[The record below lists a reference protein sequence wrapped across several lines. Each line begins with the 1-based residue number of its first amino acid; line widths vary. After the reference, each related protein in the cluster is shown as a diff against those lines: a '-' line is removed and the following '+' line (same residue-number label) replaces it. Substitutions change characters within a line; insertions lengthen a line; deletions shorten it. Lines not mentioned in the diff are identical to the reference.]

1 MMNINRDNYEIYM
14 IDYLDNNL
22 SPEMVDE
29 LMLFLDKNP
38 DIKEE
43 SANLNLD
50 IQSADNDVV
59 FEDKAALKQIT
70 ETTQNI
76 TKDNYETWFIASVEG
91 TLNQEEKHLLQEY
104 LNSHP
109 QSQKEYQLLAK
120 TKLSP
125 DLAIRFD
132 AKRKLKKFVIG
143 FSSQTIYSYAAVAAA
158 VALLIG
164 FSWNFMFPPE
174 TIYNGLANLDRS
186 EIQAR
191 DNYIPKTRKNIVA
204 TEDQAENTIAPATLP
219 AAEHQN
225 VREQA
230 SEIKPLQSK
239 HKVALLAQQEAR
251 LDPDYRIYI
260 RTLYHVNQSPVQER
274 NNVMMAMTK
283 QSPTK
288 SLEVLAWQRIEK
300 STGVEKTNDFKD
312 EKKNIFWTAVDIGL
326 TGINKLTGSNLAIKR
341 KVNEYGELSYYRFKS
356 DAFAVS
362 RNP

>member
-1 MMNINRDNYEIYM
+1 MTINRDNYEIYM

-29 LMLFLDKNP
+29 LMLFLDKHP

-43 SANLNLD
+43 SSNLNMD
-50 IQSADNDVV
+50 IQLADNDVV

-76 TKDNYETWFIASVEG
+76 TKDNCETWFIASVEG
-91 TLNQEEKHLLQEY
+91 TLNQEEKQLLNEY
-104 LNSHP
+104 LNTHP
-109 QSQKEYQLLAK
+109 ELQKEYQLLTK

-125 DLAIRFD
+125 DLSIRFD
-132 AKRKLKKFVIG
+132 GKRKLKKFVIG
-143 FSSQTIYSYAAVAAA
+143 FSSQTVYSYAAVAAA

-191 DNYIPKTRKNIVA
+191 DNYTPKTGQQAAA
-204 TEDQAENTIAPATLP
+204 TEDRTENALPSTTSIANRS
-219 AAEHQN
+219 QI

-230 SEIKPLQSK
+230 AEIKPLQSN

-260 RTLYHVNQSPVQER
+260 RNLYHVNYSHAQKR
-274 NNVMMAMTK
+274 NNVMMAMTN
-283 QSPTK
+283 QSKTK
-288 SLEVLAWQRIEK
+288 SLEGLAWERIER
-300 STGVEKTNDFKD
+300 STGVEKTNAFKD
-312 EKKNIFWTAVDIGL
+312 EKKNIFWTAVDLGL
-326 TGINKLTGSNLAIKR
+326 SGINKLTGSNLAVKR
-341 KVNEYGELSYYRFKS
+341 KVNEYGELSSYRLKS
-356 DAFAVS
+356 DAFEVS
-362 RNP
+362 RNQ